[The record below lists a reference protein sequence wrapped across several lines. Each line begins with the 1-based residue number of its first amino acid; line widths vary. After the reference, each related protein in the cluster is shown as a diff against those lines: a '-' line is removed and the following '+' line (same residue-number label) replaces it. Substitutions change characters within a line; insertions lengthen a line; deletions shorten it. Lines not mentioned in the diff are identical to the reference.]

1 MKKLL
6 LLSIFVCSGIFALA
20 QQTILT
26 GVVLDSLTTPLAYAN
41 IQVFCGDSLSLCHYD
56 VTDDKGRFRIELT
69 ETGTYEVKASYLGY
83 NPQTKTLLL
92 DAKRSTVQL
101 DFNLNPQALS
111 LYEVIVK
118 EKAPELQINGDTV
131 KYKLD
136 RFTNGSE
143 ETLGQVL
150 NKLPGIEVDEN
161 GKIKANGKKID
172 KLLIDG
178 EEFFHDQHQ
187 LATQNISAE
196 MLKDVELLQ
205 KYQEFAAITDLEESN
220 QTALNVNIK
229 DSYKGKITGD
239 LAAEYGYHNRYR
251 AHSNLFRFGRKS
263 KLSLIT
269 DSNNTGQQAISFE
282 DYVNFQGGI
291 KQYMKNNGADE
302 VLIVDEEN
310 LPSFLL
316 SQEGVQEKQATFA
329 ALNFIYHP
337 YKFVKFKLHS
347 ILSHT
352 QRTQAESI
360 RTDFFTD
367 AGTLRSSESI
377 NGEASFLFNTTTA
390 EVDFKPDDR
399 SILNYTII
407 YNPTN
412 DQQERKINQEILD
425 TQKDYLENASNR
437 NYSFGQQLSYLR
449 RINES
454 TLMTINTFQDLHSR
468 KNRYQ
473 IEANRSFLELAF
485 PNNLFELAQD
495 KVNKKTSYGFNTKLA
510 FKVKK
515 STFKI
520 RLGGIF
526 DRYHFNANLNDFPNT
541 EFSNVLNLN
550 RKTFYSGLSYNGQ
563 QSILHYTF
571 ALDYYKFHT
580 NYNQLFQQNA
590 NNLFPKVRLE
600 LRFKTSHKISLQ
612 YSYTNSFPCL
622 EKTIQQYIIKD
633 FRSIQANEDVRFDHF
648 VPANNFTLQYF
659 IVDFL
664 SGTTVSFNTSYS
676 RKKNPI
682 GITATAT
689 PELNK
694 VAYRI
699 VPFETA
705 FNTYFLFDY
714 KFSGIPFSAR
724 LNLVFNQNQQIN
736 FLAEQENQL
745 TTNLYLGDIR
755 LNSRFDQEWL
765 NFTIGLKLVQY
776 ELFNQLLSTNNT
788 LLTLNPQLNLSGQ
801 FLKSFKWQ
809 INTSYEQF
817 ETNNAASRNRLVLS
831 PTLRYHENKS
841 KYEFSIVTYNL
852 LNLNTTELIQQQNE
866 VNYVQEIIYSNLA
879 GYLNFNIK
887 YRF

>member
-6 LLSIFVCSGIFALA
+6 LLSIFLCSGSFAFA

-26 GVVLDSLTTPLAYAN
+26 GVVLDSLATPLAYAN
-41 IQVFCGDSLSLCHYD
+41 VQVFCGDSLSLCQYD
-56 VTDDKGRFRIELT
+56 VTDEEGRFRINLT
-69 ETGTYEVKASYLGY
+69 EIGTYQVKASYLGY
-83 NPQTKTLLL
+83 DPQTKMLVL
-92 DAKRSTVQL
+92 DAIKNTTQL
-101 DFNLNPQALS
+101 NFNLNPQALS

-131 KYKLD
+131 KYKLE

-187 LATQNISAE
+187 LATQNISSE

-205 KYQEFAAITDLEESN
+205 KYQEFAAITDLEERN

-239 LAAEYGYHNRYR
+239 IATEYGYQDRYR
-251 AHSNLFRFGRKS
+251 AHGNLFRFGRKS
-263 KLSLIT
+263 KLSLIS
-269 DSNNTGQQAISFE
+269 DINNTGQQAISFE
-282 DYVNFQGGI
+282 DYISFQGGI

-302 VLIVDEEN
+302 VLIVDEED
-310 LPSFLL
+310 LPDFLL
-316 SQEGVQEKQATFA
+316 SQEGVQKKQTAFA

-337 YKFVKFKLHS
+337 YKLLKFKLHS

-377 NGEASFLFNTTTA
+377 NGEANFLFNTTTA
-390 EVDFKPDDR
+390 EIDLKPDDH
-399 SILNYTII
+399 SILNYTLI

-412 DQQERKINQEILD
+412 DQQERKIDQEILG
-425 TQKDYLENASNR
+425 TQKDYLEDASNR

-449 RINES
+449 RINEA
-454 TLMTINTFQDLHSR
+454 TLMTINTFQDLLSR

-473 IEANRSFLELAF
+473 IEANQSFLGLAF
-485 PNNLFELAQD
+485 PNNLFELEQD
-495 KVNKKTSYGFNTKLA
+495 QVKEKTSYGFNTKLA
-510 FKVKK
+510 FKIKK

-520 RLGGIF
+520 RVGGIF
-526 DRYHFNANLNDFPNT
+526 DRFRFNAKINNFPNN
-541 EFSNVLNLN
+541 EFSNALDLN
-550 RKTFYSGLSYNGQ
+550 RQTFYSGLSYNGQ
-563 QSILHYTF
+563 QSIFHYTF
-571 ALDYYKFHT
+571 AVDYYKFHA
-580 NYNQLFQQNA
+580 NYNQLLQQNA

-600 LRFKTSHKISLQ
+600 LRFKTSHKVSLQ
-612 YSYTNSFPCL
+612 YSYANTFPSL

-633 FRSIQANEDVRFDHF
+633 FRSIQANEEVRFDHF
-648 VPANNFTLQYF
+648 IPSNNFTLQYF

-664 SGTTVSFNTSYS
+664 SGTTMSFNTSYS

-689 PELNK
+689 PERNK

-705 FNTYFLFDY
+705 FNAYFLFDY
-714 KFSGIPFSAR
+714 KFSGIPFSTR

-736 FLAEQENQL
+736 FLAAQENQL

-765 NFTIGLKLVQY
+765 NFNAGLKLIQY
-776 ELFNQLLSTNNT
+776 ELFNQSLNARNT
-788 LLTLNPQLNLSGQ
+788 LLSLNPQLNLSGK

-817 ETNNAASRNRLVLS
+817 ETSNAASRNRLVLS
-831 PTLRYHENKS
+831 PTLRYHKNKS

-852 LNLNTTELIQQQNE
+852 LNLNTTELIEQQNE

-879 GYLNFNIK
+879 GYINFNVK